1 MDSERLAVCAIFGAG
16 ALVLIYAAV
25 NAADSENPVVPSVQG
40 EAQVM
45 GLGVNAGI
53 DLNSGTPLD
62 MNPNIH
68 YWAPG
73 SNPRDKDSPQP
84 VVQSRHRYPAI
95 PGGNVTTVM
104 HKGWSA
110 LVKDA
115 PANNDWRLNPPEVAV
130 L

>member
-1 MDSERLAVCAIFGAG
+1 MDRERLAVCVIFGLG
-16 ALVLIYAAV
+16 AVVLVYAAV
-25 NAADSENPVVPSVQG
+25 NAVGSQNPIVPGIQG

-53 DLNSGTPLD
+53 DLSSGTPLD
-62 MNPNIH
+62 MNPGIH
-68 YWAPG
+68 FWAPG
-73 SNPRDKDSPQP
+73 SNPRDMDSPQP
-84 VVQSRHRYPAI
+84 VVQCRHRYPAI

-104 HKGWSA
+104 HKGWSS

-115 PANNDWRLNPPEVAV
+115 PSGNDWRLNPPEVAV